1 MSLGTGAFAEKNYED
16 EEIVSYN
23 YGVYNLNEPELR
35 NLAYIAD
42 GTIIIKKE
50 CFVEPEIH
58 YMNKRINGRKKKIS
72 VRIPREVDIVDLIR
86 NEKII
91 IENSRFSRKIL
102 YEENNTDVMAY
113 RLISMIINM
122 YQTDDVIPEHV
133 GYDM

>member
-1 MSLGTGAFAEKNYED
+1 
-16 EEIVSYN
+16 
-23 YGVYNLNEPELR
+23 
-35 NLAYIAD
+35 
-42 GTIIIKKE
+42 
-50 CFVEPEIH
+50 
-58 YMNKRINGRKKKIS
+58 MNKRINGRKKKIS

>member
-35 NLAYIAD
+35 NSAYIAD

-58 YMNKRINGRKKKIS
+58 DKKKRINGRKKKIP
-72 VRIPREVDIVDLIR
+72 VRIPREVDIIELIR

-102 YEENNTDVMAY
+102 YEENHTDVMAY

-122 YQTDDVIPEHV
+122 YQTDDVTPDHV

>member
-72 VRIPREVDIVDLIR
+72 VRIPREVDIVALIR

-102 YEENNTDVMAY
+102 YEENHTDVMAY
-113 RLISMIINM
+113 RLISLIINM
-122 YQTDDVIPEHV
+122 YQTDHVIPDHV

>member
-58 YMNKRINGRKKKIS
+58 YLNKRINGRKKKIS

-102 YEENNTDVMAY
+102 YEENHTDVMAY

-122 YQTDDVIPEHV
+122 YQTDDVIPDHV

>member
-23 YGVYNLNEPELR
+23 YGVYNLNEPELH
-35 NLAYIAD
+35 NLAHIAD
-42 GTIIIKKE
+42 GTIIIYKE

-72 VRIPREVDIVDLIR
+72 VRIPSEVDIVDLIR

-102 YEENNTDVMAY
+102 YEENHTDVMAY

-122 YQTDDVIPEHV
+122 YQTDDVIPDHV

>member
-1 MSLGTGAFAEKNYED
+1 MSLGTGAFAEKIFED
-16 EEIVSYN
+16 DEIVSYN
-23 YGVYNLNEPELR
+23 YGVYDLNEPELR

-72 VRIPREVDIVDLIR
+72 VRIPSEVDIVDLIR

-102 YEENNTDVMAY
+102 YEENHTDVMAY

-122 YQTDDVIPEHV
+122 YQTDDVIPDHV